1 MGSTCRTVGSISAR
15 AQSEQFSD
23 RSDNAYAHIAVS
35 HIRESVFFSHA
46 HAMSQ
51 VLNSIF
57 NPHFS
62 GVKLPQIPEP
72 FCSRGR
78 FEINCLC
85 LAQRLSPVEVSMSGA
100 EAGGK
105 SFRVS
110 DACFFSCSKHFW
122 MFHESCVL
130 AGQALPSPDEA
141 GISLSTRIARL
152 KAVKQEALA
161 KKKLMAKELKAA
173 QKKLKKVK
181 GALSL
186 LSDEDLNQAVRDR
199 QAAAKAAAKAAAHP

>member
-1 MGSTCRTVGSISAR
+1 
-15 AQSEQFSD
+15 
-23 RSDNAYAHIAVS
+23 
-35 HIRESVFFSHA
+35 
-46 HAMSQ
+46 
-51 VLNSIF
+51 
-57 NPHFS
+57 
-62 GVKLPQIPEP
+62 
-72 FCSRGR
+72 
-78 FEINCLC
+78 
-85 LAQRLSPVEVSMSGA
+85 
-100 EAGGK
+100 
-105 SFRVS
+105 
-110 DACFFSCSKHFW
+110 

-199 QAAAKAAAKAAAHP
+199 QAAAKAAAKAAARP